1 MVPINNRLTVVFISP
16 LLFVLKV
23 RYEFFQVRNALGDE
37 LILVLMVLVMIRL
50 DGQHALIAAV
60 SQRPDDARNVDQ
72 ARADGYG
79 RS

>member
-1 MVPINNRLTVVFISP
+1 
-16 LLFVLKV
+16 
-23 RYEFFQVRNALGDE
+23 